1 MRAKRSAALLLGTL
15 GVFLAANMAAG
26 QGVDRLIE
34 AEGLR
39 IQQAQAAQDEIDG
52 IVSETRA
59 LAEEYRA
66 VLKEVE
72 GLEVY
77 NTLLDRQIEDQETE
91 LANLRTSID
100 EVQVIERQILP
111 LLTRMV
117 DGLEQFVTL
126 DVPFL
131 LEERMGRVTRNRE
144 LLEQAN
150 VTAAEKFRVVMEAWQ
165 IENDYA
171 RTISTYTD
179 EVEIDGVAREVD
191 VLQIG
196 RVALLYQT
204 PDGAQSGAWDQR
216 ARQWVP
222 VGNEYRNS
230 IRQGISLALNQLAP
244 TLLLLP
250 MAPRRKA
257 DEYPETIDSCGR
269 DGSRVRRPPRQG
281 AGRGGPQPGRTP
293 QSC

>member
-1 MRAKRSAALLLGTL
+1 MRAKRSAALLFGAL
-15 GVFLAANMAAG
+15 GVLVAANMAAG

-39 IQQAQAAQDEIDG
+39 IQQAQASQDEIDD
-52 IVSETRA
+52 IVAETRT

-72 GLEVY
+72 GLQVY

-91 LANLRTSID
+91 LSNLRTSID

-117 DGLEQFVTL
+117 DGLEQFVML

-131 LEERMGRVTRNRE
+131 LEERMERVFRNRD

-179 EVEIDGVAREVD
+179 EVEIGGVAREVD

-216 ARQWVP
+216 SRQWVP

-244 TLLLLP
+244 MLLLLP
-250 MAPRRKA
+250 MTP
-257 DEYPETIDSCGR
+257 PEEG
-269 DGSRVRRPPRQG
+269 
-281 AGRGGPQPGRTP
+281 
-293 QSC
+293 

>member
-1 MRAKRSAALLLGTL
+1 MQAKRSAALLVGAL
-15 GVFLAANMAAG
+15 GVILAAEFAAG

-34 AEGLR
+34 AEAIR
-39 IQQAQAAQDEIDG
+39 IQQAQASQDEIDG
-52 IVSETRA
+52 IVSETRT

-77 NTLLDRQIEDQETE
+77 NTLLERQIEDQETE
-91 LANLRTSID
+91 LSNLRTSID
-100 EVQVIERQILP
+100 QVQVIERQVLP
-111 LLTRMV
+111 LLSRMV
-117 DGLEQFVTL
+117 DGLERFVQL

-131 LEERMGRVTRNRE
+131 LEERTERVLNNKN
-144 LLEQAN
+144 LLERAD

-171 RTISTYTD
+171 RTIATYTD
-179 EVEIDGVAREVD
+179 ELEIDGVTREVD

-216 ARQWVP
+216 SRQWVP
-222 VGNEYRNS
+222 VGNEYRNA

-250 MAPRRKA
+250 MAP
-257 DEYPETIDSCGR
+257 PEEG
-269 DGSRVRRPPRQG
+269 
-281 AGRGGPQPGRTP
+281 
-293 QSC
+293 

>member
-1 MRAKRSAALLLGTL
+1 MRAKRSAAMLFGTL
-15 GVFLAANMAAG
+15 GVILTAELAVG

-34 AEGLR
+34 AEALR
-39 IQQAQAAQDEIDG
+39 IQQAQASQDEIDG
-52 IVSETRA
+52 IVSQTRT

-91 LANLRTSID
+91 LSNLRTSID

-117 DGLEQFVTL
+117 DGLGRFVEL

-131 LEERMGRVTRNRE
+131 LEERLERVERNRS

-204 PDGAQSGAWDQR
+204 PDGALSGAWDQR
-216 ARQWVP
+216 TRQWVP
-222 VGNEYRNS
+222 VGNEYRNT

-250 MAPRRKA
+250 MSP
-257 DEYPETIDSCGR
+257 PEEG
-269 DGSRVRRPPRQG
+269 
-281 AGRGGPQPGRTP
+281 
-293 QSC
+293 

>member
-1 MRAKRSAALLLGTL
+1 MSAKRNAALLIGSL
-15 GVFLAANMAAG
+15 GVILAAEFAVG

-34 AEGLR
+34 AEALR
-39 IQQAQAAQDEIDG
+39 IQQAQASQDQIDG
-52 IVSETRA
+52 IVSETRT

-91 LANLRTSID
+91 LSNLRTSID

-117 DGLEQFVTL
+117 DGLGRFVEL

-131 LEERMGRVTRNRE
+131 LEERLERVERNRS

-204 PDGAQSGAWDQR
+204 PDGALSGAWDQR
-216 ARQWVP
+216 IGQWVP
-222 VGNEYRNS
+222 VGNEYRNT

-250 MAPRRKA
+250 MSP
-257 DEYPETIDSCGR
+257 PEEG
-269 DGSRVRRPPRQG
+269 
-281 AGRGGPQPGRTP
+281 
-293 QSC
+293 

>member
-39 IQQAQAAQDEIDG
+39 IQQAQASQDEIDG

-91 LANLRTSID
+91 LSNLRMSID

-131 LEERMGRVTRNRE
+131 LEERMERVDRNRA

-179 EVEIDGVAREVD
+179 EVEIDGVVREVD

-216 ARQWVP
+216 ARQWAP

-250 MAPRRKA
+250 MTP
-257 DEYPETIDSCGR
+257 PEEG
-269 DGSRVRRPPRQG
+269 
-281 AGRGGPQPGRTP
+281 
-293 QSC
+293 

>member
-1 MRAKRSAALLLGTL
+1 MSAKRNAALLIGSL
-15 GVFLAANMAAG
+15 GVILAAEFAVG

-34 AEGLR
+34 AEALR
-39 IQQAQAAQDEIDG
+39 IQQAQASQDQIDD
-52 IVSETRA
+52 IVSGTRT

-91 LANLRTSID
+91 LSNLRTSID

-117 DGLEQFVTL
+117 DGLGRFVEL

-131 LEERMGRVTRNRE
+131 LEERLERVERNRS

-204 PDGAQSGAWDQR
+204 PDGALSGAWDQR
-216 ARQWVP
+216 IGQWVP
-222 VGNEYRNS
+222 VGNEYRNT

-250 MAPRRKA
+250 MSP
-257 DEYPETIDSCGR
+257 PEEG
-269 DGSRVRRPPRQG
+269 
-281 AGRGGPQPGRTP
+281 
-293 QSC
+293 